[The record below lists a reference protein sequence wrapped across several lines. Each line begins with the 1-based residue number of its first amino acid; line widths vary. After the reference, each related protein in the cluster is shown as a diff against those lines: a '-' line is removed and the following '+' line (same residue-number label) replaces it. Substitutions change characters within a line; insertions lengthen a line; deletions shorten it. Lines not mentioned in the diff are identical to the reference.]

1 MAIATELNFEVPL
14 GSTAA
19 FTAIEVTP
27 LTTADGVVMEIVG
40 PALAVVR
47 VIDELEA
54 TRSLL
59 SLIKAVT

>member
-1 MAIATELNFEVPL
+1 MAIATELNFEVPV

-19 FTAIEVTP
+19 LTATEVTP

-47 VIDELEA
+47 VIVELEA

-59 SLIKAVT
+59 SLI

>member
-1 MAIATELNFEVPL
+1 MAIATELNFEVPV

>member
-1 MAIATELNFEVPL
+1 MAIATELNFAVPV

-19 FTAIEVTP
+19 FTATEVMP
-27 LTTADGVVMEIVG
+27 LTTADGVVIETVG

-47 VIDELEA
+47 VIVELEA

>member
-1 MAIATELNFEVPL
+1 MATALNFAVPV

-19 FTAIEVTP
+19 FTATEVTP

-47 VIDELEA
+47 VIDELAA
-54 TRSLL
+54 TRSFV
-59 SLIKAVT
+59 SLI